1 MDVLFRDRLDVGMVH
16 NFSSNN
22 GSNYFNLDMQRDR
35 AMEHQRRKD
44 FEKRKEVQET
54 EVMWLLIRSDLIVA
68 SFAIAVFAV
77 ICYAI

>member
-1 MDVLFRDRLDVGMVH
+1 
-16 NFSSNN
+16 
-22 GSNYFNLDMQRDR
+22 
-35 AMEHQRRKD
+35 MEHQRRKD